1 MKKLF
6 FMALVAVSMVFA
18 SCSKMSPE
26 AQKAWENVKEK
37 AAAVCSMEAVDQF
50 ESVEDYQAA
59 SQAFSAAVLEM
70 QNYQLE
76 YSKEITD
83 SLETLSNQFSET
95 AQQFAAYVQQM
106 QEQAAEAAEEAV
118 EEVVEEVVE

>member
-1 MKKLF
+1 MF
-6 FMALVAVSMVFA
+6 FLALVAVSMVFA

-26 AQKAWENVKEK
+26 AQKAWEDVKEK
-37 AAAVCSMEAVDQF
+37 AAAVCSMESVDQF

-83 SLETLSNQFSET
+83 SLETLSNQFAET
-95 AQQFAAYVQQM
+95 AQQFAAHVQQM
-106 QEQAAEAAEEAV
+106 QEQAIEEAEEAV
-118 EEVVEEVVE
+118 EEIVE

>member
-1 MKKLF
+1 MF
-6 FMALVAVSMVFA
+6 FLALVAVSMVFA

-26 AQKAWENVKEK
+26 AQKAWEDVKEK
-37 AAAVCSMEAVDQF
+37 AAAVCSMEGVDQF

-83 SLETLSNQFSET
+83 SLETLSNQFAET

-106 QEQAAEAAEEAV
+106 QEQAIEEAEEAV
-118 EEVVEEVVE
+118 EEIVE